1 MTYLWVRA
9 LHFIGVVSWF
19 AGLFYVVRLYV
30 YHAEAAA
37 RPPQE
42 REILQ
47 AQFTLMARRLL
58 HIITTPAMLVTAA
71 AGVTMLVLQPALL
84 RQPWMHIKLTLVLLL
99 FAYHGWCLSRL
110 RRIANGGMAGTPR
123 QMRIANEAPTLLL
136 VLIVTYA
143 VVKSAV
149 APATALLLAAGLIV
163 VLGVAIQLY
172 GVARAKRGDR

>member
-1 MTYLWVRA
+1 MTYLWVQA
-9 LHFIGVVSWF
+9 LHLVGVVSWF

-37 RPPQE
+37 RPAHE

-71 AGVTMLVLQPALL
+71 AGAGMLWLQPALL

-99 FAYHGWCLSRL
+99 FAYHGWCSARL
-110 RRIANGGMAGTPR
+110 RRLVAGEVAGTPR
-123 QMRIANEAPTLLL
+123 QLRIANEAPTLLL

-149 APATALLLAAGLIV
+149 SPGVALLLAAGLVV

-172 GVARAKRGDR
+172 GAARLKRERR